1 MKFISAKFQ
10 STLTKK
16 YRDFVAFT
24 QRTSLPGFDGIPIYD
39 VITFFR
45 QEIKRDQLPVRAS
58 AISFNFLLAVFP
70 SIIFLFTLIPYIPIS
85 GLDVS
90 IHKFFKDVMPE
101 SGYVFLESTI
111 NSITT
116 IKRSGL
122 LSLGFLLAFYF
133 STNGVRMILLT
144 FNKIIRY
151 MPDAIF
157 GEIGLHHSD

>member
-70 SIIFLFTLIPYIPIS
+70 SIIFFIYP
-85 GLDVS
+85 
-90 IHKFFKDVMPE
+90 H
-101 SGYVFLESTI
+101 
-111 NSITT
+111 
-116 IKRSGL
+116 
-122 LSLGFLLAFYF
+122 SLH
-133 STNGVRMILLT
+133 T
-144 FNKIIRY
+144 
-151 MPDAIF
+151 
-157 GEIGLHHSD
+157 H